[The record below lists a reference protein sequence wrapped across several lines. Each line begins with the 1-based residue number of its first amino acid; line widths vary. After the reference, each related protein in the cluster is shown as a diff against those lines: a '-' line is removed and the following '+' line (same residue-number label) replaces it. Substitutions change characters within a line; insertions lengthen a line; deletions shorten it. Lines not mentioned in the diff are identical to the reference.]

1 MIGFN
6 LKFYG
11 LGEQFNLKN
20 QFKITAAT
28 RVLINYLLQ
37 IYFNFMIPNKY
48 KSIG

>member
-11 LGEQFNLKN
+11 LGEQFNKKS
-20 QFKITAAT
+20 QYKITAAA
-28 RVLINYLLQ
+28 RVLTNYLLQ

>member
-11 LGEQFNLKN
+11 LGEQFNKK
-20 QFKITAAT
+20 KIIKFTASAS
-28 RVLINYLLQ
+28 VLINYLLQ